1 MAGKTTG
8 RGKAA
13 GAKRQATRSAGGD
26 SQVVFDRVTKKYFEW
41 LTRQYPGFATYVGV
55 HDYDTRMTDYSA
67 KAHSDRKAKF
77 KEFLKEFQAIGVRG
91 LDVESKIERQL
102 AIDNLQAE
110 IQLNRAFCQEE
121 RNPGLFLGEGVNA
134 CYAITVRE
142 CGDAEEAA
150 NKMTQRLLGIP
161 KLLGQGRKLISKPTR
176 INCETALLSG
186 QGAIAFFKDTVAKF
200 AKRVKDANTRQQ
212 MRDAAQVAE
221 EAVQDYLDWIEQEL
235 LATAS
240 SEFAVGKDLFDMLLK
255 KHHQLD
261 FDSEELLK
269 LGKRVLK
276 QTLKELEATAE
287 RINKNYSWE
296 QLVEILKRDH
306 PTNSELVQYYA
317 DEMKRA
323 KRFVIEHRLVDI
335 PEGERIDVVATP
347 EFARPVIPYAAYVPP
362 APYEK
367 EQRGIFWV
375 TPVDKDRP
383 PEEMEEQLR
392 GHCTHGIVITALHE
406 AYPGHHL
413 QLTIANQLKDRPLRI
428 LFHTSVF
435 AEGWA
440 LYCEQMMWEQGF
452 YDDLRARIL
461 QLKDQL
467 WRVCRV
473 ILDVQLHTG
482 GWSFDQAVKFLVEK
496 ASIEKP
502 HAEAEVRRYC
512 QTPTQPMSYIVGKEQ
527 VLALLADYK
536 EKRGNAFNLRQFHN
550 ELLRHGTLPVKQL
563 RLLMELPETQPGD
576 SGKKPDS
583 AARPAPQTRR
593 EAEQAAKRSVT
604 MAAVKRSSE
613 GARRRAVADAKAAAS
628 AKQSGKSTG
637 KGTVKASPSKAKSAA
652 PKANPASKTT
662 ARPTVQKA
670 KPTPV
675 AKPKPAPAKPKPV
688 GKPKASA
695 KPKAAAKPR
704 TTAKPKPAAKTK
716 AAATAKP
723 ASKATASAKPK
734 GASKPRKK

>member
-1 MAGKTTG
+1 VAGITTG
-8 RGKAA
+8 RKTAA
-13 GAKRQATRSAGGD
+13 GAKQQATRSAGGD
-26 SQVVFDRVTKKYFEW
+26 SQVAFDRVVKKYFEW
-41 LTRQYPGFATYVGV
+41 MARQYPGFATYVGI
-55 HDYDTRMTDYSA
+55 HDYDTRMTDYTP
-67 KAHSDRKAKF
+67 KAHSERVAKI
-77 KEFLKEFQAIGVRG
+77 KEFLKEFQAVPVRG
-91 LDVESKIERQL
+91 LDLNSKIERQL
-102 AIDNLQAE
+102 AIDNLQAQ
-110 IQLNRAFCQEE
+110 IQLDKVFCQEE
-121 RNPGLFLGEGVNA
+121 RDPGLFLSDGVNA

-161 KLLGQGRKLISKPTR
+161 KLLSQGRKLITKPTK
-176 INCETALLSG
+176 INCETAILSG
-186 QGAIAFFKDTVAKF
+186 HGAIAFFKDTVAKF
-200 AKRVKDANTRQQ
+200 AKRVKDAATRQQ

-221 EAVQDYLDWIEQEL
+221 EAVQEYLDWIEQEL
-235 LATAS
+235 LPQAVD
-240 SEFAVGKDLFDMLLK
+240 EFAIGTVLFDMLLK
-255 KHHQLD
+255 KRHQLE

-269 LGKRVLK
+269 LGKRIHK
-276 QTLKELEATAE
+276 QTLKELETTAE
-287 RINKNYSWE
+287 RINKSYSWE

-335 PEGERIDVVATP
+335 PEGERINVVATP

-413 QLTIANQLKDRPLRI
+413 QLTIANQLKDRPVRI
-428 LFHTSVF
+428 LFGTSVF

-467 WRVCRV
+467 WRACRV

-482 GWSFDQAVKFLVEK
+482 GWTFDQAVKFLVEK

-512 QTPTQPMSYIVGKEQ
+512 QTPTYPMSYIVGKEQ
-527 VLALLADYK
+527 VLALLGDYK

-563 RLLMELPETQPGD
+563 RILMELPEAATGEAAVKKQEATQRQAGP
-576 SGKKPDS
+576 
-583 AARPAPQTRR
+583 ARQ

-604 MAAVKRSSE
+604 MAAVKRSSDTS
-613 GARRRAVADAKAAAS
+613 RRRA
-628 AKQSGKSTG
+628 TE
-637 KGTVKASPSKAKSAA
+637 
-652 PKANPASKTT
+652 
-662 ARPTVQKA
+662 A
-670 KPTPV
+670 KPSE
-675 AKPKPAPAKPKPV
+675 APA
-688 GKPKASA
+688 
-695 KPKAAAKPR
+695 R
-704 TTAKPKPAAKTK
+704 PKPAAKP
-716 AAATAKP
+716 AANKPATPPASASQPAPPAKP
-723 ASKATASAKPK
+723 SVEKVVRSTTPPK
-734 GASKPRKK
+734 KK

>member
-1 MAGKTTG
+1 M
-8 RGKAA
+8 
-13 GAKRQATRSAGGD
+13 
-26 SQVVFDRVTKKYFEW
+26 FDRVVKKYFEW
-41 LTRQYPGFATYVGV
+41 MARQYPGFATYVGI
-55 HDYDTRMTDYSA
+55 HDYDTRLTDYSL
-67 KAHSDRKAKF
+67 KAHTERAAKY
-77 KEFLKEFQAIGVRG
+77 KEFLKEFQAVSVRG
-91 LDVESKIERQL
+91 LDLDSRIERQL
-102 AIDNLQAE
+102 VIDHLQAH
-110 IQLNRAFCQEE
+110 IQLTKSFCPEE
-121 RNPGLFLGEGVNA
+121 RDPGLFLGDGVDA

-150 NKMTQRLLGIP
+150 NKMTQRLLAIP
-161 KLLGQGRKLISKPTR
+161 KLLGQGRKLVDKPTK

-200 AKRVKDANTRQQ
+200 AKRVKDAGTRQQ

-221 EAVQDYLDWIEQEL
+221 EAVQGYLDWITQEL
-235 LATAS
+235 MPNAAD
-240 SEFAVGKDLFDMLLK
+240 EFAIGQDLFDMLLK
-255 KHHQLD
+255 KEHQLD

-269 LGKRVLK
+269 IGKRIHK
-276 QTLKELEATAE
+276 QTLKELETTAE
-287 RINKNYSWE
+287 RINKNYTWE

-413 QLTIANQLKDRPLRI
+413 QLTIANQLKERPLRI
-428 LFHTSVF
+428 LIGTSVF
-435 AEGWA
+435 VEGWA

-467 WRVCRV
+467 WRACRV

-482 GWSFDQAVKFLVEK
+482 GWSFDQAVKFLIEK
-496 ASIEKP
+496 AGIEKP

-527 VLALLADYK
+527 MLALLTDYK

-550 ELLRHGTLPVKQL
+550 ELLRHGTLPLKQL
-563 RLLMELPETQPGD
+563 RVLMELPESATGEAAV
-576 SGKKPDS
+576 KKQEASQRQAP
-583 AARPAPQTRR
+583 ARQ
-593 EAEQAAKRSVT
+593 EAQQAAKRSVT
-604 MAAVKRSSE
+604 MAAVKRSSD
-613 GARRRAVADAKAAAS
+613 APRRRATTAEVKPAEPTS
-628 AKQSGKSTG
+628 AKPALRK
-637 KGTVKASPSKAKSAA
+637 PPIAA
-652 PKANPASKTT
+652 MPKPA
-662 ARPTVQKA
+662 
-670 KPTPV
+670 PV
-675 AKPKPAPAKPKPV
+675 APKPAPAPSKPAPV
-688 GKPKASA
+688 A
-695 KPKAAAKPR
+695 
-704 TTAKPKPAAKTK
+704 PKPAPAPS
-716 AAATAKP
+716 KP
-723 ASKATASAKPK
+723 APAPKVAPAAKSTPVQQKSAPAPPK
-734 GASKPRKK
+734 KK